1 MGFRVQIRSIRTP
14 ASNGGMECSGAF
26 SEHEMC
32 NTHLACG
39 NVAISVISIIYI
51 LHIVDYNFFLTF
63 VLLIYFVTLI

>member
-51 LHIVDYNFFLTF
+51 IVDYNFFLTF
-63 VLLIYFVTLI
+63 VLLKYFVTLI

>member
-51 LHIVDYNFFLTF
+51 RDDYNFFLTF
-63 VLLIYFVTLI
+63 VLLKYFVTLI